1 MSTVHHPVARPLI
14 PFPTRAVQWLLLTA
28 LLLTLALVTS
38 APAQAQPAMGD
49 PSELAEELQAAL
61 ELDDD
66 QTEATRQALLGFAK
80 NLEGLHAQQEA
91 AEEPDGQAMLAG
103 IGQARDAF
111 FKDMAGILSKE
122 QNAQFQGMVDEVMN
136 EIFSTVA
143 EIKLIDLQQ
152 PLALSDEQLT
162 QMAPVM
168 GTSIR
173 SIFQLVMDAA
183 GKRMG
188 VPQKL
193 KMARSMKKIKA
204 DTDAQLATI
213 LTPQQQQQM
222 QAMREQQKAD

>member
-1 MSTVHHPVARPLI
+1 MPVNQPFASFVPLG
-14 PFPTRAVQWLLLTA
+14 RSLLTA
-28 LLLTLALVTS
+28 VLLVLALGGGS
-38 APAQAQPAMGD
+38 AALAQPAMGD
-49 PSELAEELQAAL
+49 PAELAAELQQTL
-61 ELDDD
+61 GLDDA
-66 QTEATRQALLGFAK
+66 QTAQTRDALIAFAK

-111 FKDMAGILSKE
+111 FEDMAGILNKE
-122 QNAQFQGMVDEVMN
+122 QNAQFQAMIDAVMN
-136 EIFSTVA
+136 DVFSTVA
-143 EIKLIDLQQ
+143 EIKLIDMQQ
-152 PLALSDEQLT
+152 PLGLSDEQLA

-173 SIFQLVMDAA
+173 SVFQLVMDSA

-188 VPQKL
+188 MPQKL

-222 QAMREQQKAD
+222 QAMREQKKAG